1 MFYTSSVIVCN
12 SVIVCTFIFFHTNF
26 MLLKIITCSK
36 KVNFYNT
43 LERSDSFFY
52 YEQKKKL

>member
-12 SVIVCTFIFFHTNF
+12 SVIVCTFIFHTNF
-26 MLLKIITCSK
+26 MLKKIITCSK

-43 LERSDSFFY
+43 LERSDKFFY